1 MSEYE
6 PRRIRVGNSE
16 RESAV
21 AELGEHLS
29 AGRIDAHE
37 YADRAATAYS
47 ARTSDELDGLF
58 EDLPR
63 PGALQESSP
72 HPAPSTLDAPHGVD
86 HRTGMPFSDRHKVVA
101 GVLQLVIPLG
111 VGRFYSGHIGMGL
124 AQLLL
129 SFVGIGVIWSFIDGI
144 LILAGH
150 PTDPHGRPLRP

>member
-1 MSEYE
+1 
-6 PRRIRVGNSE
+6 VGNSE
-16 RESAV
+16 REDAV

-58 EDLPR
+58 TDLPR
-63 PGALQESSP
+63 RAELEK
-72 HPAPSTLDAPHGVD
+72 PAPSALDAPYGVD
-86 HRTGMPFSDRHKVVA
+86 RRTGMPYSDRHKVVA
-101 GVLQLVIPLG
+101 GVLQLVLPLG

-129 SFVGIGVIWSFIDGI
+129 SFVAIGVVWSFIDGI

-150 PTDPHGRPLRP
+150 PTDPRGRPLRP